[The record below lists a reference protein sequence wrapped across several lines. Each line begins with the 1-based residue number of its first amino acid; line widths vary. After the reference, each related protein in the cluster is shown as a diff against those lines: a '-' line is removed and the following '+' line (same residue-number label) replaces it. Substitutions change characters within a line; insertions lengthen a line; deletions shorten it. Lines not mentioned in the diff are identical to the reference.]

1 MQLPV
6 AGPKDSQPM
15 MVLDYYRL
23 EEQPFGVT
31 PDPRYLFLTPTH
43 KEALNSL
50 IYGIEAGCGFV
61 ALIAT
66 PGSGKT
72 TLIFEMLH
80 ILRDKARIVFL
91 FQTISTPTDL
101 LRSLLSGLG
110 VRDLQGNLVEMQ
122 IRLRDL
128 LTEQYRLGKRV
139 VVVIDEAQNLDDS
152 VLELV
157 RMLSNFETA
166 RDKLIQIV
174 LAGQPQLADN
184 IGSPELLQLRQR
196 ISIFARLQPF
206 TPEETTLYILHRLR
220 VAGYSS
226 DMPLFTKD
234 ALALIALCSEGLPRN
249 INNLCFNA
257 LSLGAALQQKPIDR
271 DVIRQVIGDLDIG
284 PRRKRGT
291 VPSKPEENATEE
303 ILEFIPAD
311 DRSSG
316 GWFPKIAIA
325 AVVLLAVGLGLVES
339 QRWLSHPAEPQ
350 PPLTVTA
357 KPEPVVPDPV
367 VSVPPP
373 PELHD
378 APALAVVPS
387 VTVPAPA
394 VTPADRPAKV
404 AAVQPSLVAAHTL
417 QPTDSVGTVRVAAG
431 QTLLGICIQKYG
443 TCTSQLLQQIHD
455 LNPSLNNPDHIESG
469 QNIRIPVL
477 AAQSS
482 GGEQPRNTA
491 STAVS
496 THE

>member
-1 MQLPV
+1 
-6 AGPKDSQPM
+6 M

-174 LAGQPQLADN
+174 LAGQPQLAEN

-220 VAGYSS
+220 IAGYNS

-234 ALALIALCSEGLPRN
+234 ALALIALYSEGLPRN
-249 INNLCFNA
+249 VNNLCFNA

-284 PRRKRGT
+284 PRRKRSAG
-291 VPSKPEENATEE
+291 PSQPEEKGTEE
-303 ILEFIPAD
+303 TLEFIPVG

-316 GWFPKIAIA
+316 GWFAKIAVA
-325 AVVLLAVGLGLVES
+325 AVLLLGVGLGLMES
-339 QRWLSHPAEPQ
+339 QRWLGRTTEPQ

-357 KPEPVVPDPV
+357 KPEPVVQEPI
-367 VSVPPP
+367 VSIPPP

-378 APALAVVPS
+378 APTPLAVPSTTPS
-387 VTVPAPA
+387 VRAVVAPVDRSARVAPA
-394 VTPADRPAKV
+394 
-404 AAVQPSLVAAHTL
+404 PSLVAAHTS
-417 QPTDSVGTVRVAAG
+417 PPVDSVGVRVAAG
-431 QTLLGICIQKYG
+431 QTLLGICIEKYG
-443 TCTSQLLQQIHD
+443 TCTAQLLQLIHD

-477 AAQSS
+477 AAQSN
-482 GGEQPRNTA
+482 GGEQPRGSSSA
-491 STAVS
+491 ALS

>member
-1 MQLPV
+1 
-6 AGPKDSQPM
+6 M

-152 VLELV
+152 VLEMV

-166 RDKLIQIV
+166 RDKLIQII
-174 LAGQPQLADN
+174 LAGQPQLAEN

-206 TPEETTLYILHRLR
+206 TAEETTPYILHRLR
-220 VAGYSS
+220 VAGYNSE
-226 DMPLFTKD
+226 MPLFTKD

-249 INNLCFNA
+249 INNVCFNA
-257 LSLGAALQQKPIDR
+257 LSLGSALQQKPIDR
-271 DVIRQVIGDLDIG
+271 EVIRQVIGDLD
-284 PRRKRGT
+284 PRRKRAS
-291 VPSKPEENATEE
+291 VPQKAEERASEK

-311 DRSSG
+311 GRTSG
-316 GWFPKIAIA
+316 GWLSKIAVA
-325 AVVLLAVGLGLVES
+325 AALVLAVGLGLIGS
-339 QRWLSHPAEPQ
+339 QRWLGHHPGESR
-350 PPLTVTA
+350 PLTVTA
-357 KPEPVVPDPV
+357 KPGTESPAPV
-367 VSVPPP
+367 VSAPPAP
-373 PELHD
+373 RSTEPHD
-378 APALAVVPS
+378 APTPAASPS
-387 VTVPAPA
+387 APAPA
-394 VTPADRPAKV
+394 PAPPPADRPARV
-404 AAVQPSLVAAHTL
+404 AAPLPSLVAEQTS
-417 QPTDSVGTVRVAAG
+417 PPIDSVGTVRVAAG

-443 TCTSQLLQQIHD
+443 SCTSQLLQQIHE

-482 GGEQPRNTA
+482 AGEGPRNPS
-491 STAVS
+491 STAENS
-496 THE
+496 HE

>member
-1 MQLPV
+1 
-6 AGPKDSQPM
+6 M

-91 FQTISTPTDL
+91 FQTISTPMDL

-166 RDKLIQIV
+166 RDKLIQII

-220 VAGYSS
+220 VAGYNS

-257 LSLGAALQQKPIDR
+257 LSLGSALHQKPIDR
-271 DVIRQVIGDLDIG
+271 DVIRQVIGDLDVG
-284 PRRKRGT
+284 RRRKRGS
-291 VPSKPEENATEE
+291 VPSKPQERVTDE

-311 DRSSG
+311 DRSSR
-316 GWFPKIAIA
+316 GWLPKIAVA
-325 AVVLLAVGLGLVES
+325 AVVLLAAGLALIGS
-339 QRWLSHPAEPQ
+339 QRWLGHPAESQ
-350 PPLTVTA
+350 APLTVTA
-357 KPEPVVPDPV
+357 KPDPAAANPVAPAPV
-367 VSVPPP
+367 VSAQPVPRFT
-373 PELHD
+373 ELHD
-378 APALAVVPS
+378 APMPTATPS
-387 VTVPAPA
+387 TAPPAPA
-394 VTPADRPAKV
+394 LAPADRPTTV
-404 AAVQPSLVAAHTL
+404 AAAPPSPVAEQTPQPM
-417 QPTDSVGTVRVAAG
+417 DSIGTVHVAAG

-443 TCTSQLLQQIHD
+443 SCTSQLLQQIHE

-482 GGEQPRNTA
+482 AGEQPRETSSRA
-491 STAVS
+491 ESS
-496 THE
+496 HE

>member
-1 MQLPV
+1 
-6 AGPKDSQPM
+6 M

-166 RDKLIQIV
+166 RDKLIQII

-196 ISIFARLQPF
+196 ISIFARLRPF

-220 VAGYSS
+220 VAGYNS

-257 LSLGAALQQKPIDR
+257 LSLGSALQQKPIDR
-271 DVIRQVIGDLDIG
+271 DVIRQVIGDLDVG
-284 PRRKRGT
+284 PRRKRGS
-291 VPSKPEENATEE
+291 VPPIPEERASEE

-311 DRSSG
+311 DRTSG
-316 GWFPKIAIA
+316 GWLPKIAVA
-325 AVVLLAVGLGLVES
+325 AAVLLAVGLALIES
-339 QRWLSHPAEPQ
+339 QRWLGHHPAESQ
-350 PPLTVTA
+350 PLTVTA
-357 KPEPVVPDPV
+357 KPETESPAPVVFA
-367 VSVPPP
+367 PPASRST
-373 PELHD
+373 ELHD
-378 APALAVVPS
+378 APAPAATPS
-387 VTVPAPA
+387 TAAPAPA
-394 VTPADRPAKV
+394 PPPADRPVPV
-404 AAVQPSLVAAHTL
+404 AAPPPSLVAEQTP
-417 QPTDSVGTVRVAAG
+417 QPIDSIGTVRVAAG

-443 TCTSQLLQQIHD
+443 SCTSQLLQQIHE

-482 GGEQPRNTA
+482 AAEQPRNTSSA
-491 STAVS
+491 AES

>member
-1 MQLPV
+1 
-6 AGPKDSQPM
+6 M

-43 KEALNSL
+43 KEALDSL

-91 FQTISTPTDL
+91 FQTISTPIDL

-110 VRDLQGNLVEMQ
+110 VRDLQGSLVEMQ

-166 RDKLIQIV
+166 RDKLIQII

-196 ISIFARLQPF
+196 ISIFSHLQPF

-220 VAGYSS
+220 VAGYNS

-234 ALALIALCSEGLPRN
+234 ALALIALYSEGLPRN

-257 LSLGAALQQKPIDR
+257 LALGSALQQKPIDR
-271 DVIRQVIGDLDIG
+271 EVIRQVIGDLDLG
-284 PRRKRGT
+284 TRRKRGSI
-291 VPSKPEENATEE
+291 PSKPAERVTDE

-311 DRSSG
+311 DKASR
-316 GWFPKIAIA
+316 GWVPKIAVA
-325 AVVLLAVGLGLVES
+325 AVVLLAAGLALVGS
-339 QRWLSHPAEPQ
+339 QRWLGHASESQPA
-350 PPLTVTA
+350 LTVTA
-357 KPEPVVPDPV
+357 KPGPAAANPVDPASV
-367 VSVPPP
+367 VSAQPSPRAT
-373 PELHD
+373 ELHD
-378 APALAVVPS
+378 APTPAATPS
-387 VTVPAPA
+387 TPPQAPA
-394 VTPADRPAKV
+394 IAPADRPATM
-404 AAVQPSLVAAHTL
+404 AAAPPSLVAEQTL
-417 QPTDSVGTVRVAAG
+417 QPMDSIGTVRVAAG

-443 TCTSQLLQQIHD
+443 SCTSQLLQQIHE

-482 GGEQPRNTA
+482 AFEQPRNTS
-491 STAVS
+491 STGES
-496 THE
+496 SHE

>member
-1 MQLPV
+1 
-6 AGPKDSQPM
+6 M

-72 TLIFEMLH
+72 TLIFEMLN

-91 FQTISTPTDL
+91 FQTISTPMDL

-166 RDKLIQIV
+166 RDKLIQII

-206 TPEETTLYILHRLR
+206 TPEETNLYILHRLR
-220 VAGYSS
+220 VAGYNS

-249 INNLCFNA
+249 INNICFNA
-257 LSLGAALQQKPIDR
+257 LSLGSALQLKPIDR

-284 PRRKRGT
+284 PRRKRSS
-291 VPSKPEENATEE
+291 VPPKAAERASEVV
-303 ILEFIPAD
+303 LEFTPED
-311 DRSSG
+311 DRTYRRWLPQIG
-316 GWFPKIAIA
+316 VA
-325 AVVLLAVGLGLVES
+325 AAVLLAVGLALIES
-339 QRWLSHPAEPQ
+339 QRWLGHHSVGPQ
-350 PPLTVTA
+350 PASTVTA
-357 KPEPVVPDPV
+357 KPDSAAVAPV
-367 VSVPPP
+367 VSAPPP
-373 PELHD
+373 PQSSALHD
-378 APALAVVPS
+378 APEPTATRS
-387 VTVPAPA
+387 TPAPA
-394 VTPADRPAKV
+394 PAAPPADRPVPV
-404 AAVQPSLVAAHTL
+404 AAPPPSLVAEQIP
-417 QPTDSVGTVRVAAG
+417 QPIDSVGTVRVAAG

-443 TCTSQLLQQIHD
+443 SCTSQLLQQIHE

-469 QNIRIPVL
+469 QNIRVPVL

-482 GGEQPRNTA
+482 AAEQPRNTS
-491 STAVS
+491 STAES
-496 THE
+496 SHE

>member
-1 MQLPV
+1 
-6 AGPKDSQPM
+6 M

-50 IYGIEAGCGFV
+50 VYGIEAGCGFV

-128 LTEQYRLGKRV
+128 LTEQYRQGKRV

-166 RDKLIQIV
+166 RDKLIQII

-184 IGSPELLQLRQR
+184 IGSQELLQLRQR

-220 VAGYSS
+220 VAGYNS

-234 ALALIALCSEGLPRN
+234 ALALIALYSEGLPRN

-257 LSLGAALQQKPIDR
+257 LSLGSALQQKPIDR

-284 PRRKRGT
+284 PRRKRGS
-291 VPSKPEENATEE
+291 VSSKPEERGTEE
-303 ILEFIPAD
+303 ILVVP
-311 DRSSG
+311 G
-316 GWFPKIAIA
+316 GDKQLGGLFPKIAVA
-325 AVVLLAVGLGLVES
+325 AVVLLAVGLALIES
-339 QRWLSHPAEPQ
+339 QRWLGGHAESQ

-357 KPEPVVPDPV
+357 KPVPVAPVPVAPVPVAPDPV
-367 VSVPPP
+367 VSGQPS

-378 APALAVVPS
+378 APTPAAIPA
-387 VTVPAPA
+387 TPPPAPA
-394 VTPADRPAKV
+394 VAPADHPATV
-404 AAVQPSLVAAHTL
+404 AEGPPSLVAAQTL
-417 QPTDSVGTVRVAAG
+417 QPMDSVGTVRVAAG

-482 GGEQPRNTA
+482 AGEPRNTSSA
-491 STAVS
+491 AVS

>member
-1 MQLPV
+1 
-6 AGPKDSQPM
+6 M

-166 RDKLIQIV
+166 RDKLIQII

-206 TPEETTLYILHRLR
+206 TPEETTHYILHRLR
-220 VAGYSS
+220 VAGYNS

-257 LSLGAALQQKPIDR
+257 LSLGSALQQKPIDR
-271 DVIRQVIGDLDIG
+271 DVIRQVIGDLDLG
-284 PRRKRGT
+284 PRSKRAS
-291 VPSKPEENATEE
+291 VPQKAEHRASEE

-311 DRSSG
+311 DTTSG
-316 GWFPKIAIA
+316 GWLPKIAVA
-325 AVVLLAVGLGLVES
+325 AVLVLAVGLALIES
-339 QRWLSHPAEPQ
+339 QRWLGHHPAESR
-350 PPLTVTA
+350 PLTVTA
-357 KPEPVVPDPV
+357 KPDTETPGPV
-367 VSVPPP
+367 VSSPLAPPSTESDDAPPP
-373 PELHD
+373 AAIPST
-378 APALAVVPS
+378 LA
-387 VTVPAPA
+387 PAPA
-394 VTPADRPAKV
+394 PAPADRPSTV
-404 AAVQPSLVAAHTL
+404 AAAPPALVVEQNL
-417 QPTDSVGTVRVAAG
+417 QPLDSVGTIRVAAG
-431 QTLLGICIQKYG
+431 QTLLGICIQKFG
-443 TCTSQLLQQIHD
+443 SCTSQLLQQIHE

-477 AAQSS
+477 AAQS
-482 GGEQPRNTA
+482 GAGEQAR
-491 STAVS
+491 STSS
-496 THE
+496 TP

>member
-1 MQLPV
+1 
-6 AGPKDSQPM
+6 M
-15 MVLDYYRL
+15 MVSDYYRL

-50 IYGIEAGCGFV
+50 VYGIEAGCGFV

-139 VVVIDEAQNLDDS
+139 VLVIDEAQNLDDS

-166 RDKLIQIV
+166 RDKLIQII

-184 IGSPELLQLRQR
+184 IGSPELIQLRQR

-220 VAGYSS
+220 VAGYNS

-284 PRRKRGT
+284 PRRKRGPVT
-291 VPSKPEENATEE
+291 AKPEEKKTEKV
-303 ILEFIPAD
+303 LEFIPANGH
-311 DRSSG
+311 SSAT
-316 GWFPKIAIA
+316 WFPRIAVA
-325 AVVLLAVGLGLVES
+325 AAVLLAVGLGVVES
-339 QRWLSHPAEPQ
+339 QRWRSRLAEPE

-357 KPEPVVPDPV
+357 KSQPVVQGPV
-367 VSVPPP
+367 VSVPLSPQ
-373 PELHD
+373 LQDASTLDD
-378 APALAVVPS
+378 APASLAVPSVVPS
-387 VTVPAPA
+387 APA
-394 VTPADRPAKV
+394 ATAPIDHPAKMSV
-404 AAVQPSLVAAHTL
+404 PPPSLVAAHTPL
-417 QPTDSVGTVRVAAG
+417 PVDVGTVRVAAG

-443 TCTSQLLQQIHD
+443 ACTSQLLQQIHD

-469 QNIRIPVL
+469 QSIRIPVL
-477 AAQSS
+477 AAESS
-482 GGEQPRNTA
+482 VGEQPRGSSSA
-491 STAVS
+491 ALS

>member
-1 MQLPV
+1 
-6 AGPKDSQPM
+6 M

-110 VRDLQGNLVEMQ
+110 VRDLQGSLVEMQ

-166 RDKLIQIV
+166 RDKLIQII

-220 VAGYSS
+220 VAGYNS

-234 ALALIALCSEGLPRN
+234 ALALIALYSEGLPRN

-257 LSLGAALQQKPIDR
+257 LALGSALQQKPIDR

-284 PRRKRGT
+284 PRRKRGS
-291 VPSKPEENATEE
+291 VPSKPEERVTDE

-311 DRSSG
+311 DKPSG
-316 GWFPKIAIA
+316 GWLPKIAVA
-325 AVVLLAVGLGLVES
+325 AVVLLAAGLALIGS
-339 QRWLSHPAEPQ
+339 QRWLGHAAESQ
-350 PPLTVTA
+350 PLTVTA
-357 KPEPVVPDPV
+357 KPDPAAANPV
-367 VSVPPP
+367 VSAQPAPRST
-373 PELHD
+373 ELHD
-378 APALAVVPS
+378 APNPAATPAPPP
-387 VTVPAPA
+387 PAPA
-394 VTPADRPAKV
+394 VAPADRPAT
-404 AAVQPSLVAAHTL
+404 AAPPSLVAEQTL
-417 QPTDSVGTVRVAAG
+417 QPMDSIGTVRVAAG

-443 TCTSQLLQQIHD
+443 SCTSQLLQQIHE

-482 GGEQPRNTA
+482 SGEQPRNTFSA
-491 STAVS
+491 AESS
-496 THE
+496 HE

>member
-1 MQLPV
+1 
-6 AGPKDSQPM
+6 M

-91 FQTISTPTDL
+91 FQTISTPMDL

-166 RDKLIQIV
+166 RDKLIQII
-174 LAGQPQLADN
+174 LAGQPQLAEN

-220 VAGYSS
+220 VAGYNS

-257 LSLGAALQQKPIDR
+257 LSLGSALQQKPIDR
-271 DVIRQVIGDLDIG
+271 DVIRQVIGDLELG
-284 PRRKRGT
+284 PRRKRGS
-291 VPSKPEENATEE
+291 VPSKPEERVTDE

-311 DRSSG
+311 DRPSR
-316 GWFPKIAIA
+316 GWLPKIAVA
-325 AVVLLAVGLGLVES
+325 AVVLLAVGLALMES
-339 QRWLSHPAEPQ
+339 QRWLGHPAESQ
-350 PPLTVTA
+350 PLTVTA
-357 KPEPVVPDPV
+357 KPDPAAANPVTPAPV
-367 VSVPPP
+367 VSAQPAPRST
-373 PELHD
+373 ELHD
-378 APALAVVPS
+378 APAPAAAPY
-387 VTVPAPA
+387 TPPPAPA
-394 VTPADRPAKV
+394 GAPADRPATV
-404 AAVQPSLVAAHTL
+404 AAASPSLVAEQTL
-417 QPTDSVGTVRVAAG
+417 QPMESVGTVRVAAG

-443 TCTSQLLQQIHD
+443 SCTSQLLQQIHE

-469 QNIRIPVL
+469 QNIRVPVL
-477 AAQSS
+477 AAQSNT
-482 GGEQPRNTA
+482 GEQPRNTSSNA
-491 STAVS
+491 ESS
-496 THE
+496 HE

>member
-1 MQLPV
+1 
-6 AGPKDSQPM
+6 M

-91 FQTISTPTDL
+91 FQTISTPMDL

-110 VRDLQGNLVEMQ
+110 VRDLQGTLVEMQ
-122 IRLRDL
+122 IKLRDL

-166 RDKLIQIV
+166 RDKLIQII

-220 VAGYSS
+220 VAGYNS

-234 ALALIALCSEGLPRN
+234 ALALIALWSEGLPRN

-257 LSLGAALQQKPIDR
+257 LALGSALQQKPIDR
-271 DVIRQVIGDLDIG
+271 DVIRQVIGDLDLG
-284 PRRKRGT
+284 PRRKRGS
-291 VPSKPEENATEE
+291 VPSKPEERVTDE

-311 DRSSG
+311 DKPSR
-316 GWFPKIAIA
+316 GWLPKIAVA
-325 AVVLLAVGLGLVES
+325 AVVLLAAGLALIGS
-339 QRWLSHPAEPQ
+339 QRWLGHPAESQ
-350 PPLTVTA
+350 PLTVTA
-357 KPEPVVPDPV
+357 KPDPAAANPVAPAPV
-367 VSVPPP
+367 VSAQPAPRST
-373 PELHD
+373 ELHD
-378 APALAVVPS
+378 APAPAATPS
-387 VTVPAPA
+387 TPPPAPA
-394 VTPADRPAKV
+394 VAPADRPATI
-404 AAVQPSLVAAHTL
+404 AAAPPSLVAEQTP
-417 QPTDSVGTVRVAAG
+417 QPMDSIGTVRVAAG

-443 TCTSQLLQQIHD
+443 SCTSQLLQQIHE

-482 GGEQPRNTA
+482 AGEQPRNTP
-491 STAVS
+491 STAES
-496 THE
+496 SHE

>member
-1 MQLPV
+1 
-6 AGPKDSQPM
+6 M

-174 LAGQPQLADN
+174 LAGQPQLAEN

-220 VAGYSS
+220 VAGYNS

-257 LSLGAALQQKPIDR
+257 LSLGSALQQKPIDR

-284 PRRKRGT
+284 PRRKRGST
-291 VPSKPEENATEE
+291 PSKPEEKGTEE

-311 DRSSG
+311 DRTSG
-316 GWFPKIAIA
+316 GWFPKIAVA
-325 AVVLLAVGLGLVES
+325 AVVLLAVGLGLIES
-339 QRWLSHPAEPQ
+339 QRWFGHTGESQA
-350 PPLTVTA
+350 PLMVTA
-357 KPEPVVPDPV
+357 KPEPVVPDAV
-367 VSVPPP
+367 VSIPPP

-378 APALAVVPS
+378 APAPATVLSTVPPAHAAVAPAERPAAVV
-387 VTVPAPA
+387 VPAEHPA
-394 VTPADRPAKV
+394 RAAATP
-404 AAVQPSLVAAHTL
+404 PSLVAAHTQ
-417 QPTDSVGTVRVAAG
+417 QPTDVGTVRVAAG

-443 TCTSQLLQQIHD
+443 ACTSQLLQQIHD

-469 QNIRIPVL
+469 QNIRVPVL

-482 GGEQPRNTA
+482 GGEQPRDSS
-491 STAVS
+491 STAAS